1 MDTPSLTVSRRREK
15 ELARA
20 TIYTV
25 DPSGELTAM
34 RPSEPRSE
42 DFMQQLVAR
51 HPDLISDGDG
61 ELLLIRRELP
71 VADSEDGGGRWSLD
85 HLFVTK
91 SGVPVLVE
99 LKRAVDTR
107 LRREV
112 VGQMLDY
119 AANSTAFWQAG
130 RIAKSFAA
138 AMEKEGR
145 DPELELASFL
155 EAGTDPEKFWEQVD
169 ANFSAGRI
177 KMVFVADTIPRE
189 LARIVE
195 FLNEQMRADVR
206 AIELSWFESES
217 GVTALTPRVIGE
229 SGIGKD
235 EWIETHLRSFGEDVI
250 QAAHRFDE
258 MVTAAGGHAEVTK
271 AQGSIIAVFD
281 LPSGPMYP
289 MTFTRYGKGSVQL
302 CLSYLAS
309 RKAFAEEE
317 VRRLLLERLTAI
329 VGPLTTATLNGFP
342 KFAAAK
348 LNDPQVAE
356 QVAELLKEISGRA
369 RES

>member
-1 MDTPSLTVSRRREK
+1 M
-15 ELARA
+15 ARA

-42 DFMQQLVAR
+42 DSMQQLVAR

-71 VADSEDGGGRWSLD
+71 VADSEEGGGRWSLD

-130 RIAKSFAA
+130 RIAESFAA
-138 AMEKEGR
+138 AMGKEGR
-145 DPELELASFL
+145 DPEVELASFL
-155 EAGTDPEKFWEQVD
+155 EAGADPEKFWEQVD

-206 AIELSWFESES
+206 AIELSWFESEG

-229 SGIGKD
+229 TERAQVSKSSRSDLPPLTKD
-235 EWIETHLRSFGEDVI
+235 EWIETYLSPFGEVVTE
-250 QAAHRFDE
+250 AAFRFIE
-258 MVTAAGGHAEVTK
+258 QVAAAGGHAEVTK

-281 LPSGPMYP
+281 LPDGAMYP
-289 MTFTRYGKGSVQL
+289 MTFSRYGKGSVQL
-302 CLSYLAS
+302 CLSYLAN
-309 RKAFAEEE
+309 RKAFADEE
-317 VRRLLLERLTAI
+317 VRRALLERLTEI
-329 VGPLTTATLNGFP
+329 VGPLSTGTLNGFP
-342 KFAAAK
+342 GFAGAK
-348 LNDPQVAE
+348 LQDPTVSDE
-356 QVAELLKEISGRA
+356 IGRLLEDIRSMASVR
-369 RES
+369 

>member
-1 MDTPSLTVSRRREK
+1 M
-15 ELARA
+15 
-20 TIYTV
+20 
-25 DPSGELTAM
+25 
-34 RPSEPRSE
+34 
-42 DFMQQLVAR
+42 
-51 HPDLISDGDG
+51 ISDGDG

-71 VADSEDGGGRWSLD
+71 VADSEEGGGRWSLD

-130 RIAKSFAA
+130 RIAESFAA

-145 DPELELASFL
+145 DPEVELAAFL
-155 EAGTDPEKFWEQVD
+155 QEGTDPEKFWEQVD

-195 FLNEQMRADVR
+195 FLNEQMKADVR

-229 SGIGKD
+229 TERAQASKSSRPDLPRLGRD
-235 EWIETHLRSFGEDVI
+235 EWIEAHLRPFGQEVVD
-250 QAAHRFDE
+250 AAHRFIE
-258 MVTAAGGHAEVTK
+258 LVAASGGHAEVTK

-281 LPSGPMYP
+281 LPGGAVYP
-289 MTFTRYGKGSVQL
+289 MTFSRYGKGSVQL

-317 VRRLLLERLTAI
+317 VRRSLLEDLTEI
-329 VGPLTTATLNGFP
+329 VGPLSTATLNGFP
-342 KFAAAK
+342 GFSSTK
-348 LNDPQVAE
+348 LNDPSVA
-356 QVAELLKEISGRA
+356 ARISDLLKDIFEKVRA
-369 RES
+369 G